1 MNYDHQPNSVVNEAL
16 LVKFVLSSK
25 AGMKCDFSNIVQ
37 VINARNFS
45 SEI

>member
-1 MNYDHQPNSVVNEAL
+1 MNNDHQPNSVVDEAL
-16 LVKFVLSSK
+16 LVKFVSSK